1 MGSIPPLSAN
11 GSASVSPSQ
20 TTTYTY
26 SGQYRLF
33 GFPTDSFS
41 CSAVVTVGG
50 AASCTAQY
58 YCSGNDL
65 YYRESSCTTRFI
77 ERCSYLCSGGAC
89 VPAPVPTGD
98 ITVSPA
104 LVRLGET
111 TKVTWVTANVTSCTV
126 TAGNGDSWSG
136 LSSPAGGQTTRQIVT
151 ATIYTLSCTGPGGNL
166 TDTATVN
173 ILPVFQEI

>member
-1 MGSIPPLSAN
+1 
-11 GSASVSPSQ
+11 
-20 TTTYTY
+20 
-26 SGQYRLF
+26 
-33 GFPTDSFS
+33 
-41 CSAVVTVGG
+41 
-50 AASCTAQY
+50 
-58 YCSGNDL
+58 
-65 YYRESSCTTRFI
+65 
-77 ERCSYLCSGGAC
+77 